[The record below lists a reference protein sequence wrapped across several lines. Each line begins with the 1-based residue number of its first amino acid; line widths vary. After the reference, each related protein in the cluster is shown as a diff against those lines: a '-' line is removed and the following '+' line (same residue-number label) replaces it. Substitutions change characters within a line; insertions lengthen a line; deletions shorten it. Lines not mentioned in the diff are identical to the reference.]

1 MKKVELELAFRNKH
15 MEELKEMKENDQEVI
30 KLFSTSEL
38 NTPGFDMSWLIK
50 LDDKTIGYTD
60 LVVVKK
66 DLKYYI
72 NLALKPGYRTK
83 EIIKEKLNDIKRQAV
98 IGNAYIENCANKP
111 FNDELVNEL
120 NRVEQKDNNKKI
132 YKI

>member
-15 MEELKEMKENDQEVI
+15 IEELKEMKENDQEVI
-30 KLFSTSEL
+30 KVFSTSEL
-38 NTPGFDMSWLIK
+38 NEPGFDMSWLIK

-83 EIIKEKLNDIKRQAV
+83 EIIKETLSDMKRQAI
-98 IGNAYIENCANKP
+98 IGNAYLESCANKS
-111 FNDELVNEL
+111 FTEELVKGL
-120 NRVEQKDNNKKI
+120 NSIEQKDNKKKV